1 MRYFQVN
8 DRCDGCMA
16 CVENC
21 PATALRSVDRQGQ
34 RTLSHNMTRC
44 VRCGNCRRVCPNDAV
59 EFQYLIDNDHWDE
72 FQTLDLVC
80 CSVCGEPLYTVEF
93 RKGLK
98 GKLDRE
104 AEPFCPRHRE
114 EVSAVAGAHFV
125 SGRSRAGEGDRQ

>member
-1 MRYFQVN
+1 MHYLQLN
-8 DRCDGCMA
+8 DRCNGCMA

-21 PATALRSVDRQGQ
+21 PATALRSQDTGAR

-44 VRCGNCRRVCPNDAV
+44 ARCGNCKRVCPNDAV
-59 EFQYLIDNDHWDE
+59 EFQYLIENDHWDE

-93 RKGLK
+93 QKGLQES
-98 GKLDRE
+98 LDRK

-114 EVSAVAGAHFV
+114 EITSVADAHFV
-125 SGRSRAGEGDRQ
+125 SGRSRASEVEKR